1 MSHLLYTI
9 FNFIL
14 NCIFLQQHMQGYR
27 LVILIVMYCT
37 INMFHFAGE
46 NTMFDSKLEE
56 KLMTLIWTQ
65 KRKLSR
71 NSFKSHAKKIG
82 IFEAIFGVLQ
92 PKPVS
97 SFTICR

>member
-37 INMFHFAGE
+37 INMFHFAGVRFQTGRE
-46 NTMFDSKLEE
+46 IDDTYLDSKEE
-56 KLMTLIWTQ
+56 VI
-65 KRKLSR
+65 
-71 NSFKSHAKKIG
+71 KK
-82 IFEAIFGVLQ
+82 
-92 PKPVS
+92 
-97 SFTICR
+97 